1 MIKINTAESKK
12 SPFLFHAFFIPFKS
26 WCLHYP
32 QCHWRQLTYAILL
45 NKTCKYTSMCRIT
58 LEEEG
63 ENDYFSHIITL
74 SKIEGNLSTF
84 NPSLRSS
91 RQPLCQWT
99 SSSLRPVPW
108 SRRIIVIYNLIY
120 MSTWGKPTQ
129 TQGECANSTPK
140 RPCLSRESNTKPSC

>member
-1 MIKINTAESKK
+1 MSGNYI
-12 SPFLFHAFFIPFKS
+12 KS

-45 NKTCKYTSMCRIT
+45 NKTCNT
-58 LEEEG
+58 LQCIKLVELHLKM
-63 ENDYFSHIITL
+63 NDFFSH
-74 SKIEGNLSTF
+74 KISLSTIEWNFSIF

-99 SSSLRPVPW
+99 SSSLRLVPW
-108 SRRIIVIYNLIY
+108 SRRINLIYNLIY

-129 TQGECANSTPK
+129 TLGECANSTPK
-140 RPCLSRESNTKPSC
+140 RPCLSRELNTKPSCWEATVLTTEPLW